1 MMEGGLIYGLRA
13 SRMSTYERFQIW
25 GSEKYQVSGY
35 RFELGDVITTHV
47 M

>member
-13 SRMSTYERFQIW
+13 SRMLTYERFQIQ
-25 GSEKYQVSGY
+25 GSEKYQVSEY
-35 RFELGDVITTHV
+35 RFELGEVITTYV